1 MRLPASSLSQEA
13 LACGCNRSGAARC
26 GVRPSRSEATRAA
39 TWEELRSKNGCAE
52 PAQSFG
58 DGRTGGGGILAG
70 HWPGLWVHPK
80 RTRAA
85 RGGVRGPL
93 ASGDTDRKGNRERI
107 TPLRKGSKNRCVQ

>member
-1 MRLPASSLSQEA
+1 M
-13 LACGCNRSGAARC
+13 
-26 GVRPSRSEATRAA
+26 GVRNRRNHSGT
-39 TWEELRSKNGCAE
+39 AE
-52 PAQSFG
+52 
-58 DGRTGGGGILAG
+58 RGGGGILAG